1 MKHIIILLFLTI
13 SFSSF
18 SQNWK
23 LNNVD
28 NIKEYGFEYIFSFQN
43 EDDNNEF
50 KITEK
55 KNSKSTEI
63 SGQIFD
69 KLNNLISGISVK
81 IISKKRTL
89 SKELQAD
96 FYGKFITELPIGE
109 YSIEINHIGFDQ
121 FKTDFCIKEYSSKD
135 FIIKLGLSQ
144 ELRIYQIDSK
154 SELTDNKISEII
166 ECVNGKRKSKSFST
180 IECSEKN
187 KYKVTIQI

>member
-1 MKHIIILLFLTI
+1 MKHIITLLFLTI

-28 NIKEYGFEYIFSFQN
+28 KIKEYGFEYIFSFQN

-69 KLNNLISGISVK
+69 KLNNPISGVSVK
-81 IISKKRTL
+81 INSKNKTL

-96 FYGKFITELPIGE
+96 FDGKFITELPTGE
-109 YSIEINHIGFDQ
+109 YSIEINSIGFDQ

-154 SELTDNKISEII
+154 TELTDNKISEII

-180 IECSEKN
+180 TECSEKN